1 VLRTIRKFH
10 IVWRV
15 VTLSNNTIGCLLCT
29 LVYVITKRAIN
40 QTEMS
45 QPYIV
50 RESVT
55 SGILQLK
62 SYIESELKQNKIFFK
77 L

>member
-1 VLRTIRKFH
+1 
-10 IVWRV
+10 
-15 VTLSNNTIGCLLCT
+15 
-29 LVYVITKRAIN
+29 
-40 QTEMS
+40 MS